1 MTFINIFFILSFIPQ
16 TTFSQTNIEVEYK
29 VIVDAEDSYIIKLS
43 ETGYLK
49 SLIGDEIEKIDDYR
63 FRLLIN
69 DSISSFYLSKE
80 SENQKSTFTENSA
93 KFIFS
98 ANYSGAVYNAN
109 QSFYTFDS
117 NMKVFSTDNHAFEW
131 EILNETKEIDG
142 FTAYKAKTVI
152 TIKNP
157 AGYFNFPVVAW
168 YCPQLPYNTG
178 PMGYGGL
185 PGMILEI
192 RIRNATFIA
201 EKIEFNT
208 EDEIDVEF
216 FKKHKKIEL
225 EELNKRIEEE
235 MQMLKE

>member
-1 MTFINIFFILSFIPQ
+1 MVILFWLNGIML
-16 TTFSQTNIEVEYK
+16 FSQNTSIKVTYRIYLDKDEIIEESIKNAREKSYFHELYLSSLEEYK
-29 VIVDAEDSYIIKLS
+29 NYTFTLLHKDSVS
-43 ETGYLK
+43 E
-49 SLIGDEIEKIDDYR
+49 
-63 FRLLIN
+63 
-69 DSISSFYLSKE
+69 FYLSRYLPEPKM
-80 SENQKSTFTENSA
+80 STKSLKKKDFVMGGYTGVVYQLNNRVYKYNPLSNLFA
-93 KFIFS
+93 YFPFFS
-98 ANYSGAVYNAN
+98 
-109 QSFYTFDS
+109 D
-117 NMKVFSTDNHAFEW
+117 W
-131 EILNETKEIDG
+131 ELTNEHKEIDG
-142 FTAYKAKTVI
+142 KLCYKANGYNQVVFKEKTF
-152 TIKNP
+152 KHS
-157 AGYFNFPVVAW
+157 VVAW